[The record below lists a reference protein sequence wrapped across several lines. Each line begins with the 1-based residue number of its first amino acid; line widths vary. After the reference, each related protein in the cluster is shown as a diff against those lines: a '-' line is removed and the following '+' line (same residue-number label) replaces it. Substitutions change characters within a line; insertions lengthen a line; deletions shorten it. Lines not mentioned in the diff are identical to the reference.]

1 MAMFGANEILIQS
14 TLTNGL
20 LALSLLVVLRVGA
33 FSFTGIAAYGLSA
46 YVTAIAGITWGWG
59 TTMSILAGVVVSMVL
74 CALLAPILRGLNG
87 LAMGLATMAVV
98 LIVGVAV
105 VNGGTTTGGPQ
116 GLFGVPATVRT
127 GTAILLVAVLL
138 AILTITEVGPISR
151 LIEAVRA
158 DRELSV
164 SNGIPVERV
173 RFVAIVASGLIGG
186 LGGALAASF
195 RSIVT
200 PADLQFGQIILAL
213 TIIIVGGFGSW
224 VGALIGA
231 VLFTWLPTV
240 LTSVGEWQAVIYGLI
255 VAGAAMWMP
264 EGLIGLGKNAWRR
277 SGLQWRPSSLTRRVL
292 TKTGEEAVE

>member
-1 MAMFGANEILIQS
+1 MFGANEILIQS

-33 FSFTGIAAYGLSA
+33 FSFTGIAAYGVGA

-116 GLFGVPATVRT
+116 GLFGVPAIVRT

-186 LGGALAASF
+186 LGGGLAASF

-200 PADLQFGQIILAL
+200 PADLQFVPLILAL

-231 VLFTWLPTV
+231 VFFTWLPTV

-255 VAGAAMWMP
+255 VAVAAMWMP

-277 SGLQWRPSSLTRRVL
+277 SGLQGRPSSLTRRVL